1 MTKRD
6 CEAWFGVVVERIN
19 SNDSVGAQRVAVVA
33 RDLLIEERASREKRQ
48 RADERELRRELAAA

>member
-33 RDLLIEERASREKRQ
+33 RDLLIEERVGREKRQ